1 MAFEHA
7 NLLQVLF
14 KVAFACFSGG
24 FINNNNNNI
33 QQYSFLQQLSSPITD
48 I

>member
-7 NLLQVLF
+7 NVLQVLF
-14 KVAFACFSGG
+14 KVAFACFTGG
-24 FINNNNNNI
+24 FINNNNI

>member
-1 MAFEHA
+1 MAFEYA
-7 NLLQVLF
+7 NLLEVLF

-24 FINNNNNNI
+24 FINNNNI
-33 QQYSFLQQLSSPITD
+33 QQYNFLQQLSSPITD